1 MSTNIDAEKII
12 MHRQTE
18 PEEQRREIYET
29 GEILH
34 NTTLKQV
41 YTLCMI
47 ENEDCSMRV
56 DPYVFIVHLFRF
68 KWKHEVQQQCYCF
81 A

>member
-1 MSTNIDAEKII
+1 MHEHKHRRGKK

-18 PEEQRREIYET
+18 AAQRREIYGT
-29 GEILH
+29 GKILH

-41 YTLCMI
+41 YTLGMI
-47 ENEDCSMRV
+47 EKNEDCSMRV
-56 DPYVFIVHLFRF
+56 DPYVFIVHLFIF